1 MNRKETLRALLN
13 PQSGAGSPESPAN
26 APQPSGTPPAENSEP
41 KRTGSGAVRSMGLT
55 LQKLSAE
62 AENARTLRAQLAQGT
77 SVLELDPE
85 LIEPSFVSDRLSRDD
100 DELFASLLESIRTH
114 GQQVPVLL
122 RPCPDKPGRYQVAY
136 GHRRIRAAKQLG
148 QKVRALIR
156 DLSDVELVIAQ
167 GKENSERK
175 DLSFIER
182 AVFARHLEER
192 GFDRSTIIAALSV
205 DKAEVARFL
214 SVAHSVPAHLV
225 VAIGPAPKAGR
236 PRWLALAQVLSAT
249 PSSEIIGQ
257 YLNDPALKQMDSDAR
272 FTRLFSL
279 LSSRNRLR
287 RTPSVWKD
295 SAGRSLVRIEPGART
310 TRLTID
316 EKLAPAFGAFITSK
330 LDDLYRAFSQQGG
343 HDNFE

>member
-13 PQSGAGSPESPAN
+13 PQAAARPSESPMETPE
-26 APQPSGTPPAENSEP
+26 APGTPSQEVSEP
-41 KRTGSGAVRSMGLT
+41 RRTGSGAVRSMGLT

-62 AENARTLRAQLAQGT
+62 AENARALRAQLAQGA
-77 SVLELDPE
+77 SVVELDPE
-85 LIEPSFVSDRLSRDD
+85 LIEPSFISDRFSRDED
-100 DELFASLLESIRTH
+100 DLFIALVESIRMH

-136 GHRRIRAAKQLG
+136 GHRRIQAAKRLG

-175 DLSFIER
+175 DLTFIER

-214 SVAHSVPAHLV
+214 SVAHSVPAQLV
-225 VAIGPAPKAGR
+225 LAIGPAPKAGR
-236 PRWLALAQVLSAT
+236 PRWLALAQLLNAR
-249 PSSEIIGQ
+249 PSKEIIEQ
-257 YLNDPALKQMDSDAR
+257 YLNDPALKQVDSDGR
-272 FTRLFSL
+272 FIRLFTL
-279 LSSRNRLR
+279 LSSRNRLGR
-287 RTPSVWKD
+287 APSVWKD
-295 SAGRSLVRIEPGART
+295 AAGRPIVRIEPGARK
-310 TRLTID
+310 TRLTVD

-330 LDDLYRAFSQQGG
+330 LDDLYRAFGEQSGRS
-343 HDNFE
+343 NSE